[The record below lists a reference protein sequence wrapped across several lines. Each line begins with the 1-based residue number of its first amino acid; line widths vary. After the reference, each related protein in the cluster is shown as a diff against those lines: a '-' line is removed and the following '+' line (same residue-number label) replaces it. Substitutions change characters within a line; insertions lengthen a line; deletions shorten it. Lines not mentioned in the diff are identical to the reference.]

1 MANELFD
8 KDEKPDFTGLTE
20 DQAWAALE
28 EFESY
33 IYRVGGEDSNG
44 EAEGSV
50 SDDKWD
56 SLWNSYHAARAEL
69 YAKYE

>member
-20 DQAWAALE
+20 DEAWAALE

-44 EAEGSV
+44 TAEGSV
-50 SDDKWD
+50 SDGHYEL
-56 SLWNSYHAARAEL
+56 LWIAYHAAKAEL

>member
-8 KDEKPDFTGLTE
+8 KDERPNFDGLTE

-33 IYRVGGEDSNG
+33 IYRVG
-44 EAEGSV
+44 
-50 SDDKWD
+50 SDGHYDL
-56 SLWNSYHAARAEL
+56 LWNSYHAAKAEL